1 MTRVK
6 ALKLKSI
13 VIPMLFIS
21 ILLSGCTTP
30 PSKEGLSTQTI
41 MFDTIISIQI
51 WGTEDAQLL
60 SRCVDMCEDYENLFS
75 RTIDTSEISQINAA
89 KGQPVKVSDETLEVI
104 QKGLYYSELSGGRF
118 DITIA
123 PLSILW
129 DFKNNTGILPVSGA
143 IEEAKSHVN
152 YKNVQIQDHTVTL
165 SDPDAM
171 LDLGGIAKGYIAD
184 KLKEYLISEGVKH
197 GIISLGGNVLTIG
210 KRLDGTDFRVGIQKP
225 FDKQNTSITSVNIQD
240 QSVVSSG
247 IYERYFEVDGVL
259 YHHILDPETGFPIDN
274 NLFSVTIISE
284 KSVDGDALSTTCLML
299 GLEEGM
305 KLIEKTEGVE
315 AVFITDDEQLH
326 KTKGLRSD

>member
-1 MTRVK
+1 MARMN
-6 ALKLKSI
+6 ALKLKLI
-13 VIPMLFIS
+13 IIPMLFTS

-41 MFDTIISIQI
+41 MFDTMISIQI
-51 WGTEDAQLL
+51 WGTDDAQLL
-60 SRCVDMCEDYENLFS
+60 SRCVDMCEEYENLFS

-89 KGQPVKVSDETLEVI
+89 KGQPVEVSDETLEVL
-104 QKGLYYSELSGGRF
+104 QKGIYYSELSGGKF

-129 DFKNNTGILPVSGA
+129 DFKNNTGTLPAFDA

-152 YKNVQIQDHTVTL
+152 YKNIQIQGNTVTL
-165 SDPDAM
+165 SDPDTM

-184 KLKEYLISEGVKH
+184 KLKEYLISEGIEH

-210 KRLDGTDFRVGIQKP
+210 TRLDGTDFRVGIQKP
-225 FDKQNTSITSVNIQD
+225 FDKQNTSITSVNIQG

-247 IYERYFEVDGVL
+247 IYERYFEVDGIL
-259 YHHILDPETGFPIDN
+259 YHHILNPETGFPIEN
-274 NLFSVTIISE
+274 HLLGVTIISE
-284 KSVDGDALSTTCLML
+284 KSVDGDALSTTCFML

-305 KLIEKTEGVE
+305 KLIEEIEGVE
-315 AVFITDDEQLH
+315 AVFITEDEQLH
-326 KTKGLRSD
+326 KTKGLLSD